1 MVFSIPIDP
10 GKRKQLVDDIYTS
23 IDSMAGIV
31 DRVDK
36 QLGSVGMQEVDRI
49 APSTTRN
56 LLSLKNAIDRF
67 RSTRE
72 KAIGMKD
79 DPFLITPPPVKPDP
93 LETLQTMH
101 VLHGT
106 SITRA
111 FNIISPHAES
121 IGKKIVADAGKFM
134 KYFEPLSVPFPGR
147 FRSTDPVNWP
157 PKSHPIPTSVV
168 ELVMDG
174 FDGIATA
181 HENHLDAFTRRERI
195 TRAAMKNSRW
205 KFDGSTIP
213 WYLRTFAMEAGVT
226 TIYPGRED
234 LGNLLVDAFPVESGK
249 SACAM
254 ISASKGFSVNVPD
267 MLNSQKNS
275 QFVTLSPEKT
285 IRVFNRLSTMPMD
298 SNNQR
303 EALACTWSAMG
314 KIPRKSKTFSIAKE
328 SMNDAPEIMLDTIT
342 RIKEGL
348 ASKKWT
354 AKNVE
359 QVVKNIWGDFGFL
372 HPV

>member
-1 MVFSIPIDP
+1 
-10 GKRKQLVDDIYTS
+10 
-23 IDSMAGIV
+23 
-31 DRVDK
+31 
-36 QLGSVGMQEVDRI
+36 
-49 APSTTRN
+49 
-56 LLSLKNAIDRF
+56 
-67 RSTRE
+67 
-72 KAIGMKD
+72 
-79 DPFLITPPPVKPDP
+79 
-93 LETLQTMH
+93 
-101 VLHGT
+101 
-106 SITRA
+106 
-111 FNIISPHAES
+111 
-121 IGKKIVADAGKFM
+121 
-134 KYFEPLSVPFPGR
+134 
-147 FRSTDPVNWP
+147 
-157 PKSHPIPTSVV
+157 
-168 ELVMDG
+168 
-174 FDGIATA
+174 
-181 HENHLDAFTRRERI
+181 
-195 TRAAMKNSRW
+195 
-205 KFDGSTIP
+205 
-213 WYLRTFAMEAGVT
+213 MEAGVT